1 MFALLLAGGKG
12 ERLRPL
18 TNHKPKS
25 MVPLLGKP
33 ILEYQVEWLRESG
46 VTDIVVACGYLHE
59 AIEEY
64 FEDGERWGV
73 RIRYSVE
80 EQPLG
85 RGGAL
90 KLAYRQV
97 PASEAFVIG
106 TNGDNVNTQPL
117 GPVLRQHQRS
127 GAVATLLLTQLRS
140 PYGIV
145 QQRGRRIVGFR
156 EKPLLP
162 HWLSAG
168 VYVLNREF
176 FADLPEVGDHEDG
189 LFPRLAAE
197 GRLYGFRSRS
207 YWKAIDTIKDLNE
220 AAAQLSAQAPCADGE
235 NGQGSAHG
243 SLSAPL
249 S

>member
-1 MFALLLAGGKG
+1 M
-12 ERLRPL
+12 
-18 TNHKPKS
+18 
-25 MVPLLGKP
+25 
-33 ILEYQVEWLRESG
+33 
-46 VTDIVVACGYLHE
+46 
-59 AIEEY
+59 
-64 FEDGERWGV
+64 

-80 EQPLG
+80 AEPLG

-90 KLAYRQV
+90 KLAFGEA
-97 PASEAFVIG
+97 PSSASFVIG

-117 GPVLRQHQRS
+117 APMVRQHQRT

-176 FADLPEVGDHEDG
+176 FA
-189 LFPRLAAE
+189 
-197 GRLYGFRSRS
+197 
-207 YWKAIDTIKDLNE
+207 
-220 AAAQLSAQAPCADGE
+220 
-235 NGQGSAHG
+235 
-243 SLSAPL
+243 
-249 S
+249 

>member
-1 MFALLLAGGKG
+1 MFAIVIAGGKG

-18 TNHKPKS
+18 TGDKPKS
-25 MVPLLGKP
+25 MVPLLEKP
-33 ILEYQVEWLRESG
+33 ILEYQVEWLREGG
-46 VTDIVVACGYLHE
+46 VTDIIVSCGYLHE
-59 AIEEY
+59 VIQDY
-64 FEDGERWGV
+64 FEDGSRWGV
-73 RIRYSVE
+73 RMSYAVE
-80 EQPLG
+80 DQPLG

-97 PASEAFVIG
+97 PPDEPLVIG

-117 GPVLRQHQRS
+117 APMVEQHRRTK
-127 GAVATLLLTQLRS
+127 AVATLLLTQLRS

-145 QQRGRRIVGFR
+145 QQRGKRILGFR

-168 VYVLNREF
+168 VYVLNAEF
-176 FADLPEVGDHEDG
+176 FADLPDIGDHEDE

-197 GRLYGFRSRS
+197 GRLCGFRSHT

-220 AAAQLSAQAPCADGE
+220 AAAQISAQAK
-235 NGQGSAHG
+235 
-243 SLSAPL
+243 
-249 S
+249 

>member
-1 MFALLLAGGKG
+1 MFAIVLAGGRG

-18 TNHKPKS
+18 TGDRPKS
-25 MVPLLGKP
+25 MVLLLDKP
-33 ILEYQVEWLRESG
+33 ILEHHIEWLRGSG
-46 VTDIVVACGYLHE
+46 VGDIIVACGYLHHV
-59 AIEEY
+59 IEEY
-64 FEDGERWGV
+64 FGDGGRWGV
-73 RIRYSVE
+73 RLRYSVE
-80 EQPLG
+80 QEPLG

-97 PASEAFVIG
+97 PPGEPFVIG

-117 GPVLRQHQRS
+117 APMIRQHQRT

-145 QQRGRRIVGFR
+145 QQRGKRIVGFR

-168 VYVLNREF
+168 VYVLSPEF
-176 FADLPEVGDHEDG
+176 FAGLPDVGDHEDE

-197 GRLYGFRSRS
+197 GRLYGFRSKA
-207 YWKAIDTIKDLNE
+207 YWKAIDTVKDLNE
-220 AAAQLSAQAPCADGE
+220 AAAQLEAG
-235 NGQGSAHG
+235 GSKLA
-243 SLSAPL
+243 ARR
-249 S
+249 

>member
-1 MFALLLAGGKG
+1 MFAIILAGGKG

-18 TNHKPKS
+18 TSDKPKS

-33 ILEYQVEWLRESG
+33 ILEHQVEWLRDNG

-59 AIEEY
+59 VIEAY

-73 RIRYSVE
+73 RVGYSVE
-80 EQPLG
+80 DLPLG
-85 RGGAL
+85 RGGGL

-97 PASEAFVIG
+97 PPSEPFVIG

-117 GPVLRQHQRS
+117 APMVRQHQRT

-140 PYGIV
+140 PYGVV
-145 QQRGRRIVGFR
+145 QQRGKQIVGFR

-168 VYVLNREF
+168 VYLLSREF
-176 FADLPEVGDHEDG
+176 FADLPDIGDHEDE

-197 GRLYGFRSRS
+197 GRLYGFRSRA
-207 YWKAIDTIKDLNE
+207 YWKAIDTVKDLNE
-220 AAAQLSAQAPCADGE
+220 AAAQLEARR
-235 NGQGSAHG
+235 
-243 SLSAPL
+243 
-249 S
+249 